1 MDPEIQKQMGAMRM
15 MRQQQQNC
23 MAKVQAMK
31 QTQKRIELTQK
42 EISTV
47 SLSYS
52 SLYKFISR
60 YNSVGRIFP
69 RMHSNYIFSS
79 TFGVN
84 WLVSLTRRD
93 RRLMKSSKSLNLL
106 R

>member
-47 SLSYS
+47 SISFR
-52 SLYKFISR
+52 SL
-60 YNSVGRIFP
+60 
-69 RMHSNYIFSS
+69 
-79 TFGVN
+79 
-84 WLVSLTRRD
+84 
-93 RRLMKSSKSLNLL
+93 
-106 R
+106 

>member
-47 SLSYS
+47 SWNGSAADG
-52 SLYKFISR
+52 I
-60 YNSVGRIFP
+60 RI
-69 RMHSNYIFSS
+69 RGI
-79 TFGVN
+79 V
-84 WLVSLTRRD
+84 
-93 RRLMKSSKSLNLL
+93 
-106 R
+106 

>member
-47 SLSYS
+47 SWKGSAADG
-52 SLYKFISR
+52 I
-60 YNSVGRIFP
+60 RI
-69 RMHSNYIFSS
+69 RGI
-79 TFGVN
+79 V
-84 WLVSLTRRD
+84 
-93 RRLMKSSKSLNLL
+93 
-106 R
+106 

>member
-47 SLSYS
+47 SSSYIL
-52 SLYKFISR
+52 LYCYIIYAMCIFISC
-60 YNSVGRIFP
+60 V
-69 RMHSNYIFSS
+69 
-79 TFGVN
+79 
-84 WLVSLTRRD
+84 
-93 RRLMKSSKSLNLL
+93 
-106 R
+106 